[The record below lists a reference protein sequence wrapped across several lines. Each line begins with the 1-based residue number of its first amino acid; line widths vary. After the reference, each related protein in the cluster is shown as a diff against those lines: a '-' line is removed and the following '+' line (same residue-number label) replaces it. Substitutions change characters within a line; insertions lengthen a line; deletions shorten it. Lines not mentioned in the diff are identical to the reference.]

1 MNTNPTVVKAMKVA
15 TIAGAS
21 VLVLNSAMSLMKVS
35 SPKEAIMPLVSIL
48 VGVAAFNYALRST
61 SSQVLTV
68 NKK

>member
-1 MNTNPTVVKAMKVA
+1 MNNPTVKTAMKVA

-48 VGVAAFNYALRST
+48 VGVAAFNYALQST
-61 SSQVLTV
+61 SSQTLTV
-68 NKK
+68 NRK